1 MRLYAITDAARLS
14 PPAQSAEDALIAL
27 ASQWAAGGVEV
38 IQIRERHLTARA
50 LESLACGI
58 VAAVREAQVGRAP
71 VVLTKVLI
79 NGRADVAIATG
90 ADGVHLPGTGA
101 TTPAE
106 VRHLYGEC
114 ARNPP
119 ILSVACHS
127 VADVERA
134 RDNGATMALFAPVF
148 GKVLRRDDHEP
159 ISASGFLPGVGLAE
173 LSTACQAAGSMPVFA
188 LGGVTLENAPSCI
201 EAGAAGVAAI
211 RLFQSAEWPSLRW
224 QL

>member
-14 PPAQSAEDALIAL
+14 PSAPSAEDTLISL

-50 LESLACGI
+50 LERLARGI
-58 VAAVREAQVGRAP
+58 VAAVREAQVARAP
-71 VVLTKVLI
+71 VVHTKVLV

-101 TTPAE
+101 LTPAE
-106 VRHLYGEC
+106 VRRLYAEC

-148 GKVLRRDDHEP
+148 GKVSRKDEDEP
-159 ISASGFLPGVGLAE
+159 IASSAVLPGVGLVA
-173 LSTACQAAGSMPVFA
+173 LGAACQVAGSMPVFA
-188 LGGVTLENAPSCI
+188 LGGVTLQNAASCI

-211 RLFQSAEWPSLRW
+211 RLFQSAGWPSLHG
-224 QL
+224 